1 MSDLVDA
8 FDEAVSRAEHLVPA
22 DGAAVAAA
30 RLMAQQWAAAAGDA
44 DEGLTERGKVI
55 YAGPHFKA
63 MLDALVMT
71 PKARLEAAINQ
82 TDKRSKVADMKAERE
97 RRRSKSA

>member
-1 MSDLVDA
+1 MTKFPDLNLP
-8 FDEAVSRAEHLVPA
+8 EALEAALEAAEHLTDA
-22 DGAAVAAA
+22 DAAAVAAT
-30 RLMAQQWAAAAGDA
+30 RLMAKKWAEAADSDGGSFVFGA
-44 DEGLTERGKVI
+44 
-55 YAGPHFKA
+55 PHFRG

-71 PKARLEAAINQ
+71 PKGRLEAAINQ